1 MPFYSTLKT
10 LSNEH
15 IFGHTQFKE
24 NKLQVVLKP
33 KELVG
38 KESVVRLPKP
48 SVTPFK
54 RTVIAW
60 VGINNRFSQ
69 RSNGSEISHGA
80 LSNQEDSKQ
89 AGKYLRKHYDH
100 QDS

>member
-1 MPFYSTLKT
+1 MKSTLCKVP
-10 LSNEH
+10 
-15 IFGHTQFKE
+15 TQHMKRIWLKE
-24 NKLQVVLKP
+24 NKLQVTLKP

-38 KESVVRLPKP
+38 KGSGVRLRKP

-54 RTVIAW
+54 RTAIAW

-69 RSNGSEISHGA
+69 RTNGSEISYGA

-89 AGKYLRKHYDH
+89 AGKYLCKHYRH